1 MAVKKLAD
9 IGNLSAIKRTANT
22 NLKDLLTL
30 ANQGLI
36 SSIWFL
42 ASIQKMK
49 R

>member
-9 IGNLSAIKRTANT
+9 IRPVSLEP
-22 NLKDLLTL
+22 LKGRNEELTL